1 MRCIFS
7 FVNFGILACESMNVF
22 LHMSR
27 MYDNFSILQQIF
39 YLLGICDKLY
49 LDRCLNHSL
58 LFVRVIQIRLLRCVD
73 SQLRFSPAYSLT
85 IWNMLNYMK
94 QSIFV
99 CLFVSFDF
107 DLVHST
113 TTGYRLPLNPF
124 LSITSDRFTL
134 IGAQNQP
141 YFFFV
146 QLYTTSQYT
155 IGKSCRLPNVSDAA
169 RVFRSNRSN
178 LKSTILLT
186 NVIGF
191 CFVFRMF
198 EERKKSYKSNRR

>member
-134 IGAQNQP
+134 IGAQINHIS
-141 YFFFV
+141 FLFN
-146 QLYTTSQYT
+146 YTHNKPIYNWEKLSFAECVGCCTCFS
-155 IGKSCRLPNVSDAA
+155 IESFK
-169 RVFRSNRSN
+169 
-178 LKSTILLT
+178 LKIYNPIDKCYWFL
-186 NVIGF
+186 F
-191 CFVFRMF
+191 CF
-198 EERKKSYKSNRR
+198 SNVRRAKEIIQI